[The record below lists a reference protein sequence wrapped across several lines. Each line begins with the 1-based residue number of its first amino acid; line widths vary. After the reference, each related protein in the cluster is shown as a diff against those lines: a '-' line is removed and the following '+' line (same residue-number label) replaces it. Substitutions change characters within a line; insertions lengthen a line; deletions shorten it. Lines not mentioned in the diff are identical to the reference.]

1 MRAIKNEKKLNM
13 TPTQSRIMEQ
23 VGAQIRLA
31 RKRRKLSTDVIAA
44 RANISRSTL
53 WHIENGSP
61 SVCIGMYL
69 KVLHALGM
77 AEDMM
82 CLARDDQLGRLLQD
96 IETEKRYGKSD

>member
-1 MRAIKNEKKLNM
+1 MRAVKNEKRLIM
-13 TPTQSRIMEQ
+13 MPTQKKIMEQ

-31 RKRRKLSTDVIAA
+31 RKRRKLSTEVIAA

-53 WHIENGSP
+53 WHIEQGSP

-77 AEDMM
+77 AEDML
-82 CLARDDQLGRLLQD
+82 CLAKDDQLGRLLQD
-96 IETEKRYGKSD
+96 IETEKRNGKSN